1 MIQNYTATEILTT
14 GINQAVMHG
23 APPDVVANLRGA
35 LAFVNMGAVVHPE
48 VKEVAI
54 NATVPAAPAEGVVND
69 E

>member
-1 MIQNYTATEILTT
+1 MIQNYTASEILTT

-35 LAFVNMGAVVHPE
+35 LAFVSMGRVIKDE
-48 VKEVAI
+48 TKEVVI
-54 NATVPAAPAEGVVND
+54 NEVVPAAPAEAAND